1 MAIKIKLS
9 SNNIQNVLENDS
21 TIKKIVNERSADIE
35 DSLKSVVSI
44 NNFSPEN
51 TKRKNFKKQNVNNSE
66 GEKHDR
72 FRKEVS
78 VKPAFFSDF
87 KNGTIQKAVENAK
100 GRKK

>member
-1 MAIKIKLS
+1 MAIKIKLNS
-9 SNNIQNVLENDS
+9 SNIQNVLENDS
-21 TIKKIVNERSADIE
+21 TIKQIVNERAEEIE
-35 DSLKSVVSI
+35 SSLKNVVSI

-51 TKRKNFKKQNVNNSE
+51 VKRKNFKKQSVNNSE

-78 VKPAFFSDF
+78 VKPAFFADF
-87 KNGTIQKAVENAK
+87 KNGTIQKAVENSK